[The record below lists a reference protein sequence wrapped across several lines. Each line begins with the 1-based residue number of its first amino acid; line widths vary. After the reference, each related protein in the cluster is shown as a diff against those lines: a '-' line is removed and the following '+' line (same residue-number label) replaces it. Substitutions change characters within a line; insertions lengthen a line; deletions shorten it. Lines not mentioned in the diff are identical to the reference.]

1 MQLNVV
7 QWSGLTRIMR
17 ELVSNVIA
25 HAHARKTSIRGELR
39 DGTLHLSV
47 ADDGVG
53 GTPQEW
59 STGLGLGGIRK
70 RVRMLGGQIAW
81 EANTPTGVRCE
92 VSVPLM
98 PTTPPD
104 AGAG

>member
-1 MQLNVV
+1 M
-7 QWSGLTRIMR
+7 
-17 ELVSNVIA
+17 IA
-25 HAHARKTSIRGELR
+25 HAHAHRTSIRGALHE
-39 DGTLHLSV
+39 GTLHLLV

-81 EANTPTGVRCE
+81 EANSPRGVRCE
-92 VSVPLM
+92 VSVPLAT
-98 PTTPPD
+98 TTPPD